1 MKRMQSAQGR
11 RARER
16 RLSRIL
22 MCVFA
27 VVLFVGLFSQITLL
41 ACISGQQKQ
50 VETMEKQLRA
60 LDAQAD
66 NLNLCLNQF
75 RNLERITLRAQQLG
89 MEQPTDSQIRVV
101 NLPYA
106 IVSTSTQSVENI
118 SAEEIFN

>member
-1 MKRMQSAQGR
+1 MKRTQAGR

-27 VVLFVGLFSQITLL
+27 VVLFVGMVSQITML

-50 VETMEKQLRA
+50 VKALEKELHE
-60 LDAQAD
+60 LDAKAD
-66 NLNLCLNQF
+66 NFDLCLNQF
-75 RNLERITLRAQQLG
+75 KNLERISLRAQQLG
-89 MEQPTDSQIRVV
+89 MEQPTETQIRVV
-101 NLPYA
+101 NLPNA
-106 IVSTSTQSVENI
+106 IVSTSTQSVDNI